1 MKTNT
6 FKYNH
11 KCPKQPQP
19 EQTIEK
25 PTEARTTQNTASPR
39 VDAKPEPNMFEL
51 LMREREEREQ
61 YLIQQHQL
69 RFDRRMIHASGIKNP

>member
-51 LMREREEREQ
+51 LMRERDEHKQ
-61 YLIQQHQL
+61 CLIQQPQL
-69 RFDRRMIHASGIKNP
+69 RFDRLIINAS

>member
-51 LMREREEREQ
+51 LMRERDEHKQ
-61 YLIQQHQL
+61 CLIQQHQL
-69 RFDRRMIHASGIKNP
+69 RFDRLIINAS